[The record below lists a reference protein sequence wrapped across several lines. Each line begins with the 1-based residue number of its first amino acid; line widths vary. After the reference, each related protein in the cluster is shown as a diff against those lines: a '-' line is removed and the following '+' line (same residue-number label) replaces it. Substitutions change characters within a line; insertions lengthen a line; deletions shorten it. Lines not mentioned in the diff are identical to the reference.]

1 MKLRLLGV
9 VGLLLVGVLAVVI
22 AVFGPALG
30 STSATQYVTS
40 RAAVTNVV
48 QDVVASGNLAAQT
61 TYGLNFGSD
70 PRIVTSSDSSSSS
83 GAGSGIMLGKAEFL
97 NGGPHV

>member
-1 MKLRLLGV
+1 MKLRLLSV

-70 PRIVTSSDSSSSS
+70 PRIVTSSDS
-83 GAGSGIMLGKAEFL
+83 
-97 NGGPHV
+97 

>member
-9 VGLLLVGVLAVVI
+9 IGLLLVGVLAVVI

-30 STSATQYVTS
+30 STNATQYVTS
-40 RAAVTNVV
+40 RAAVADVV

-70 PRIVTSSDSSSSS
+70 PRIVTSSE
-83 GAGSGIMLGKAEFL
+83 LR
-97 NGGPHV
+97 P